1 MPRLP
6 DQSLPNKL
14 IGFVKKTTSKIK
26 EVKVKNKFMVYSFA
40 SIILI
45 DVASLFLYKLE
56 SYPLFIYPLL
66 TQIDLFILCLTLA
79 MYSERLR
86 FCIRK
91 ETSIWVLSGYFLFN
105 IIALVFQ
112 LDNYFYGVVVNLIML
127 STAFVLLFSSL
138 KR

>member
-66 TQIDLFILCLTLA
+66 TLA

-112 LDNYFYGVVVNLIML
+112 LDNYFYGVVVNLIIL
-127 STAFVLLFSSL
+127 STAFVLLFSSI